1 MIWNDS
7 SIALNPDLEML
18 ATHIAAEIRSAGPGN
33 QQSPAMPDDHELAGS
48 VAEFIF
54 QSETLSALGLRTR
67 SEASERDGAERDEPE
82 RTRRSG
88 GILIPSD
95 YLLIMTCRALWAVGR
110 EDAARA
116 LLRNKGPELNIVE
129 SYADALFGKGLFPC
143 LGMHSALVR
152 ALRPASSPW
161 SMNSPY
167 WILNLRTV
175 FSFLDAGLELTIW
188 RILHALTKQLGVLW
202 DVSRGRGTLGLND
215 AHYVS
220 AHVLGFPRKSRQG
233 RQFTAE
239 LIRYCEQDLKM
250 AAKEREWLFTPTV
263 MDVGA

>member
-18 ATHIAAEIRSAGPGN
+18 ATHIAAEIRSAGINYPE
-33 QQSPAMPDDHELAGS
+33 SPEMPDGNELARS
-48 VAEFIF
+48 VAEFVF
-54 QSETLSALGLRTR
+54 H
-67 SEASERDGAERDEPE
+67 SEARHSQ
-82 RTRRSG
+82 

-110 EDAARA
+110 EQAARA
-116 LLRNKGPELNIVE
+116 LLRTKGPELNISE
-129 SYADALFGKGLFPC
+129 SYTDAVFGKGLFPC

-152 ALRPASSPW
+152 ALRPSFSPW
-161 SMNSPY
+161 SMNGPY

-188 RILHALTKQLGVLW
+188 RVLHALTKQLAVLW
-202 DVSRGRGTLGLND
+202 DVSNGKGTLGLND
-215 AHYVS
+215 SHYVS
-220 AHVLGFPRKSRQG
+220 VNVLGFPRKSKQG

-239 LIRYCEQDLKM
+239 LIRYCEQDLMM
-250 AAKEREWLFTPTV
+250 AADERKWQSTPMV